1 MWTQNRLNIPCG
13 TIKACVLIENILAAY
28 CMEDILHSIKDH
40 AIGLNCGIWD
50 YSASIIAKFGDS
62 PNCVIP
68 DRNKY
73 VNMSTKFLSSYMR
86 LVIEVCHR
94 RGALATGGM
103 TSLFVTVTR
112 RVFL

>member
-1 MWTQNRLNIPCG
+1 
-13 TIKACVLIENILAAY
+13 
-28 CMEDILHSIKDH
+28 MEDILHSIKDH

-50 YSASIIAKFGDS
+50 YSASIISKFGNSADF
-62 PNCVIP
+62 VIP

-94 RGALATGGM
+94 RGALATGGNDCRM
-103 TSLFVTVTR
+103 LVLTKLLMKILSCR
-112 RVFL
+112 NGS